1 MEFEEDDNDEM
12 FLSGIPSIVISRNNP
27 DIRDMVSIMEQIEE
41 ERDAFELKLLN
52 TQKANVISKKDI
64 IKKNHEIKR
73 LNYKN

>member
-41 ERDAFELKLLN
+41 ERDAFELKLFPVAD
-52 TQKANVISKKDI
+52 K
-64 IKKNHEIKR
+64 
-73 LNYKN
+73 